1 MNWTLNSV
9 AFVGTVL
16 VLSAAFAPGQEP
28 KLNAEATGAI
38 AKIQAAGGR
47 AMRIAANTNQ
57 FEASYHLASP
67 PVKDANLEPLKSI
80 PELIWLNLANT
91 EITNDGLKN
100 IASLPLK
107 KLHLEKTQIGDDG
120 LQHLK
125 GLRDLEYLNIYAT
138 KVGDAGLQHL
148 KGLTKLRKLYVWQ
161 SAVSEAGI
169 NDLQSALPELVI
181 VGEMSLL
188 DPATEKSS
196 EEDEDA
202 PKADKVNEADNVN
215 EADKGNT
222 GKSEGD
228 DGKKSSRRKQ
238 DDDKNEN

>member
-9 AFVGTVL
+9 AFVCTVL
-16 VLSAAFAPGQEP
+16 VLSAALAPGQEP
-28 KLNAEATGAI
+28 ELNAEATEAI

-91 EITNDGLKN
+91 EITNDGLRH
-100 IASLPLK
+100 IAGLPLK

-120 LQHLK
+120 MKHLK
-125 GLRDLEYLNIYAT
+125 GLKDLEYLNIYAT

-148 KGLTKLRKLYVWQ
+148 KDLTKLKKLYVWQ

-169 NDLQSALPELVI
+169 KDLQSALPELVI
-181 VGEMSLL
+181 VGEMSLKAA
-188 DPATEKSS
+188 DPDKSS
-196 EEDEDA
+196 EEEEA
-202 PKADKVNEADNVN
+202 RKADETETEKKH
-215 EADKGNT
+215 EADKDNKEKSDGN
-222 GKSEGD
+222 G
-228 DGKKSSRRKQ
+228 
-238 DDDKNEN
+238 